1 MFDEDVLQF
10 SKKLA
15 NLETHTNLRC
25 SLLTFVRE
33 RGQVLL
39 QDDVVLPENFMGA
52 AIAQDE
58 IGRDSIME
66 VRVAKS

>member
-1 MFDEDVLQF
+1 M
-10 SKKLA
+10 
-15 NLETHTNLRC
+15 
-25 SLLTFVRE
+25 RE

-66 VRVAKS
+66 VRVAKSWRDIQEQHIAEK